1 MYLIKNL
8 RHLLNI
14 FLLIMVLITAC
25 SPSPPPDPSL
35 ETIVKETLTAAAP
48 LAEAESTVEPTVV
61 PTMLD
66 FPAQKECM
74 QLNTLLAAHISL
86 PSEVEHKSFDDAA
99 IGLTGEG
106 CEVSAMGDGNA
117 AANWG
122 ANVSAFLEALSA
134 NGWQEDLAFSGAG
147 AGGLISVYR
156 KDGTVCQVLIESSP
170 VDLQLCSDDEPF
182 FACMERLPAEQKQYL
197 MNIACT
203 PDRSPT
209 NQTEADN
216 SIAPFPAVIPN
227 EFQNFMQAF
236 FDTGVPVMLPEAFPV
251 EAGLPAIYPN
261 IVMAEPNLYEAVLEY
276 GPDCNRA
283 GACRYGSLGAVYNP
297 SKSPTS
303 TPSFIYDTDQA
314 VPVRLDNNIPAAYI
328 QGLCGANCSDSILF
342 WNYGDYQYMLGLKG
356 ASQEMVIDLANAMM
370 LNSIQ

>member
-1 MYLIKNL
+1 MDLIKNL
-8 RHLLNI
+8 RHLVTT
-14 FLLIMVLITAC
+14 FLLVIVLITAC
-25 SPSPPPDPSL
+25 SPSLTPDPAL
-35 ETIVKETLTAAAP
+35 ETMVNETLTAAAP
-48 LAEAESTVEPTVV
+48 LLEAESTVEPTVE
-61 PTMLD
+61 PTVLD
-66 FPAQKECM
+66 FPAREKCM
-74 QLNTLLAAHISL
+74 QINTLLAENISL
-86 PSEVEHKSFDDAA
+86 PSEVKPNSFNDAA

-122 ANVSAFLEALSA
+122 SEVSAFLEALPA

-156 KDGTVCQVLIESSP
+156 KDRTVCQVLIESGP
-170 VDLQLCSDDEPF
+170 VDQQLCSDDEPF

-197 MNIACT
+197 VHIACT
-203 PDRSPT
+203 PDSSPT
-209 NQTEADN
+209 DKDEVN
-216 SIAPFPAVIPN
+216 SSTAPFPAVIPN

-236 FDTGVPVMLPEAFPV
+236 FDTGIPVMLPEAFPV

-303 TPSFIYDTDQA
+303 TPSFIYDTDRA
-314 VPVRLDNNIPAAYI
+314 VPVKLDNNIPAAYI
-328 QGLCGANCSDSILF
+328 NGLCGANCSDSIIF

-356 ASQEMVIDLANAMM
+356 ASQEMVVELANTMM
-370 LNSIQ
+370 LNSTQ